1 MIRYWQKRKFAVM
14 LYVRSVLAA
23 LALLCGISRTLGTE
37 VTLRGSVVC
46 GGACIPE
53 PKAGDH
59 GLVIF
64 PIDGT
69 AEVRARVEQ
78 ILKDFYPDR
87 ALDAEAAQTLM
98 DQFSSRL
105 KYHIAADSPALKD
118 AKNRADNHYCMPA
131 TASVVTGTVTE
142 RDGKKWITATR
153 IEACKLTYPARML
166 AADRPF
172 VTPGREALHLKLGE
186 GPTLKCVAIPAGTFL
201 MGTPVFMWPYHV
213 EEYPHRVTLT
223 RTYYLSE
230 IPITQQ
236 AFEAV
241 MGKNPST
248 VKDPQLPVQ
257 NPSFSDLK
265 KFCEIASGQNGR
277 TVRLPTSAEW
287 EYAARV
293 GTSNPGFAE
302 KYKDQN
308 SGGPDGFKSPLPVKS
323 RMPNAWGLYDM
334 ASCWWEITGDKGMY
348 HVRKSVVDPHYPP
361 GVENA
366 RSQRTGRGL
375 LLDRWSIGTHEFIT
389 ERADYAS
396 NKFRVVV
403 EIDEKNSEK

>member
-69 AEVRARVEQ
+69 AEVRATVEQ

-142 RDGKKWITATR
+142 RDGKSGLR
-153 IEACKLTYPARML
+153 PRVSRPA
-166 AADRPF
+166 
-172 VTPGREALHLKLGE
+172 
-186 GPTLKCVAIPAGTFL
+186 
-201 MGTPVFMWPYHV
+201 
-213 EEYPHRVTLT
+213 
-223 RTYYLSE
+223 S
-230 IPITQQ
+230 
-236 AFEAV
+236 
-241 MGKNPST
+241 
-248 VKDPQLPVQ
+248 
-257 NPSFSDLK
+257 
-265 KFCEIASGQNGR
+265 
-277 TVRLPTSAEW
+277 
-287 EYAARV
+287 
-293 GTSNPGFAE
+293 
-302 KYKDQN
+302 
-308 SGGPDGFKSPLPVKS
+308 
-323 RMPNAWGLYDM
+323 
-334 ASCWWEITGDKGMY
+334 
-348 HVRKSVVDPHYPP
+348 
-361 GVENA
+361 
-366 RSQRTGRGL
+366 
-375 LLDRWSIGTHEFIT
+375 
-389 ERADYAS
+389 
-396 NKFRVVV
+396 
-403 EIDEKNSEK
+403 